1 VNLPIDTVQ
10 LSRMV
15 TEAQIILQ
23 RRLREQ
29 KLAEYRPYPKQLEFH
44 NMSRL
49 KRERLFRAGNQLGKT
64 ISGGV
69 EAAFHLTGLYPDWW
83 QGRRIEQASRGWVG
97 APSGEMV
104 RDGAQRVLLG
114 PQGCPG
120 QGMIPKS
127 SIIET
132 HPARGIS
139 GLIDSVS
146 IRHVSGGVSHVKFKS
161 YDQGREKWQT
171 ETLDFV
177 WFDEEPPEDIYTEG
191 LTRTNATNG
200 FVWMTFTPLLGMS
213 NVVMRFLRDPGP
225 DRGDVRMEIEDA
237 LHISEDVRATIIA
250 SYLPHEVD
258 ARTRGIPILGSGR
271 IYPIPRSLIAVDPM
285 PIPPFWP
292 IIAGIDFGWNH
303 PTAAAKIAWDRDT
316 DTVYVVAEYRRKEAA
331 VLEHA
336 AALRHWDCLFAWP
349 QDALQHDKA
358 SGDQIGQLYREN
370 GLDMCL
376 EHAQFEDNRRNGV
389 EAGIWD
395 ILDRMQSN
403 RFRVFSHL
411 TNWFE
416 EFDQYHR
423 DDGRVAKIGDDLMDA
438 TRYAVMMLRE
448 AQCKR
453 RLRDPYAPRPGQR
466 RSGSQWSR

>member
-1 VNLPIDTVQ
+1 MTMQIDHAQ
-10 LSRMV
+10 LERMV
-15 TEAQIILQ
+15 TEAEIVLQ

-44 NMSRL
+44 HIGRQKK

-64 ISGGV
+64 VSGGA
-69 EAAFHLTGLYPDWW
+69 EAVYHLTGLYPDWW
-83 QGRRIEQASRGWVG
+83 QGRRLEQACRGWVG
-97 APSGEMV
+97 APSGEMA
-104 RDGAQRVLLG
+104 RDGAQRVLIG

-127 SIIET
+127 SIIEM

-139 GLIDSVS
+139 GLIDSVA

-161 YDQGREKWQT
+161 YDQGREKWQS

-237 LHISEDVRATIIA
+237 LHISPEVRAAIIA

-271 IYPIPRSLIAVDPM
+271 IYPVPRALIEIEPFQ
-285 PIPPFWP
+285 IPPYWP
-292 IIAGIDFGWNH
+292 VIAGIDFGWEH
-303 PTAAAKIAWDRDT
+303 PTAAVKVAWIRTPSTSWLNMSGKKLRYWSMQPRCDRGT
-316 DTVYVVAEYRRKEAA
+316 AYLRGHRTPCNMTRQAA
-331 VLEHA
+331 IRLASCIVTKVWTCA
-336 AALRHWDCLFAWP
+336 ANTHSSKTTGRTALRP
-349 QDALQHDKA
+349 A
-358 SGDQIGQLYREN
+358 SGTSSIGCKATAS
-370 GLDMCL
+370 GCL
-376 EHAQFEDNRRNGV
+376 
-389 EAGIWD
+389 
-395 ILDRMQSN
+395 
-403 RFRVFSHL
+403 
-411 TNWFE
+411 
-416 EFDQYHR
+416 
-423 DDGRVAKIGDDLMDA
+423 A
-438 TRYAVMMLRE
+438 T
-448 AQCKR
+448 
-453 RLRDPYAPRPGQR
+453 
-466 RSGSQWSR
+466 